1 MNTLIEISEQTVGQ
15 ETVQTV
21 NARELHVFLE
31 VTSHFRDW
39 IKNRIKEYNF
49 QENQDFMS
57 FAKILA
63 KPKGGRSSMEYYLT
77 LDMAKELAMVERN
90 EKGKQ
95 ARQYFIEC
103 EQRAKQIAAPCVDYS
118 SPEAVLGVLTY
129 LKSENERKDNVIAK
143 LEPKAKALESLKRS
157 DGLFGIIEAAK
168 VLEMRPKDFIHYLWS
183 HNWVYRRVPGAPL
196 LPYQD
201 KIKKGLMDCSTLTIH
216 KPDGT
221 EKIVSSAKITAD
233 GLASLREQFHGG
245 VQ

>member
-1 MNTLIEISEQTVGQ
+1 MNTFMETTECTVNSAR
-15 ETVQTV
+15 VQTMSSYEIAELCSKEHKNV
-21 NARELHVFLE
+21 MRDIRQIFSELKFEPANFGGHYTDKQTKKRSCYHLPKRECLILVSGYSTAL
-31 VTSHFRDW
+31 R
-39 IKNRIKEYNF
+39 
-49 QENQDFMS
+49 
-57 FAKILA
+57 AKIID
-63 KPKGGRSSMEYYLT
+63 RW
-77 LDMAKELAMVERN
+77 
-90 EKGKQ
+90 Q
-95 ARQYFIEC
+95 ALEAQV
-103 EQRAKQIAAPCVDYS
+103 AAPCVDYS

-129 LKSENERKDNVIAK
+129 LKSENERKGNVIAE
-143 LEPKAKALESLKRS
+143 LQPKAKALESLKRS

>member
-1 MNTLIEISEQTVGQ
+1 MNTPIKTTESTVNNSA
-15 ETVQTV
+15 TVQTMSSREIAELCGKRHDHV
-21 NARELHVFLE
+21 RRDIKQMLEELYSKRDIPKFGDIYLDARSRSQHCYHLPKRECLVL
-31 VTSHFRDW
+31 VSGYSTALR
-39 IKNRIKEYNF
+39 
-49 QENQDFMS
+49 
-57 FAKILA
+57 AKII
-63 KPKGGRSSMEYYLT
+63 
-77 LDMAKELAMVERN
+77 DCW
-90 EKGKQ
+90 Q
-95 ARQYFIEC
+95 ALEAQV
-103 EQRAKQIAAPCVDYS
+103 AAPCIDYS
-118 SPEAVLGVLTY
+118 SPEVVLGVLTY
-129 LKSENERKDNVIAK
+129 LKNENERKDNVIAE
-143 LEPKAKALESLKRS
+143 LQPKAKALESLKRS

-216 KPDGT
+216 KPDGI